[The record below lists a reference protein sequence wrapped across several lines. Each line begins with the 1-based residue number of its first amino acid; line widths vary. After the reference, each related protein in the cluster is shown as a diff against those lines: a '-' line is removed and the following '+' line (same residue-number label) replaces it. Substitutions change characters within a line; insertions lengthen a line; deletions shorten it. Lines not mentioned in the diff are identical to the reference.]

1 MFFEETFAMYN
12 IGGGRMGRVYA
23 SRWRQNVYAFSVFLF
38 KNLLVLNTVFEKL
51 EIVNYL
57 NK

>member
-1 MFFEETFAMYN
+1 MVS
-12 IGGGRMGRVYA
+12 VYA
-23 SRWRQNVYAFSVFLF
+23 SRWRQNVCAFSFFLF
-38 KNLLVLNTVFEKL
+38 KTLLVPNAFFEKL

>member
-1 MFFEETFAMYN
+1 MVS
-12 IGGGRMGRVYA
+12 VYA

-38 KNLLVLNTVFEKL
+38 KNLLVPSAVFENL
-51 EIVNYL
+51 ETVNYL